1 MYQISQG
8 RLRTGKH
15 KVRHN
20 SSLIIQGIAFLK
32 AKPSE
37 HSRISIKIRAFKR
50 QKLQE
55 KNIMDKNNPKGSV
68 MVVGAG
74 IAGIQ
79 ASLDLADSGYLVY
92 LVEKKSAIG
101 GVMAQLDK
109 TFPTNDCSMCIISPK
124 LVECGRHLNIEL
136 LTMTEVEEVRG
147 EPGNFQVKVVERP
160 RYIDTEKCTACG
172 ECAKVCPIDVPNL
185 FDEGLR
191 DRQAAFKLYPQAMPS
206 AYAIQK
212 RGTAPCKATCPAHVS
227 IQGYVALINQ
237 GKYTEALK
245 LFKEAHPFPAIC
257 GRVCHHPCEEVCTRG
272 DVDQPVSIQYL
283 HRFIADLDLSADTRY
298 VPEVEERREEKVA
311 VVGSGPA
318 GLAAGYSLVQQGYG
332 VTVFEKLPVL
342 GGMMAV
348 GIPEYR
354 LPRDILAAEIKV
366 IEELGVEI
374 KTGVT
379 FGEDITIDSL
389 KGEGYQ
395 AIFLATGL
403 HLSRELNV
411 EGEGFPGVLKGV
423 DFLRDVALGNEVS
436 VGKKAIVIGGGNV
449 AIDVA
454 LSAQRKGAE
463 DVTLVCLEKWEE
475 MPAWDYE
482 IEEALEEGVTIVNS
496 LGPERFLEEAGK
508 VSGVEFKRCTA
519 VFDENGAF
527 NPTYDETDL
536 ETLEADTVI
545 VAIGQAADLS
555 FAEKENVAIT
565 ARGGLE
571 ADPVT
576 FQTPAEGVFAGGD
589 VFYGPKSVV
598 EAVECGKEA
607 AESIHRYLNG
617 LDLEEGRE
625 KDWSYEK
632 PATEDVQNMPRV
644 EMRQTSLDERK
655 GNFKEIAFGF
665 NEEETKTEAERC
677 LECGV
682 CSECYQCVE
691 ACLAEAVDHDMGP
704 VEHTIEVGALLLAP
718 GFQPFDPTRY
728 DTYNYSNHP
737 NVVTSMEFERILS
750 ASGPFEG
757 HLIRPSDHKEPK
769 KIAWLQ
775 CVGSRDI
782 NHGDHSYCS
791 GVCCMYAIKEAVIA
805 KEHSEEDLDT
815 AIFFMD
821 MRTYG
826 KDFEKYYTRAEE
838 ESGVRFIRSRIHSL
852 DPVEGDS
859 LRLAY
864 ATESGEVKQETFDM
878 VVLSVGLEPND
889 DVVQLAEKIGIEL
902 NEHHYAQTKSFTPV
916 STSREGIYLCGV
928 FQGPKD
934 IPQSV
939 MEASAAAA
947 TSTQILTEARWS
959 MTRTK
964 ELPPEHD
971 FTGEE
976 PRIGVFVCNCGI
988 NIGGIAD
995 VPAVRDYAETLPHV
1009 VHVEDN
1015 LFTCS
1020 QDTQESIKKIISEKK
1035 INRVVV
1041 ASCSPRTHEPLFQET
1056 IRDAGLNKYLFE
1068 MANIRDQNT
1077 WVHMNDPEKATKKA
1091 KDLVRMA
1098 VAKAALVE
1106 PLQQVTLDVN
1116 NAALIIG
1123 GGVAGMETALGVA
1136 EQGCQAYL
1144 VEKTGELGGAA
1155 RKLRSTWKGEE
1166 VAPYLEDL
1174 IQRVQ
1179 NHPLLELFLETE
1191 VQETSGIIGNF
1202 ATTLTTGSGKETIVK
1217 EHGATILATGG
1228 KEYEPKEYL
1237 YGEHPGVL
1245 THLDLDEAILSGD
1258 DRVKGAKTVAFIQ
1271 CVGSRIPER
1280 PYCSRTCCTHSL
1292 ESAVTL
1298 KEMNPEM
1305 NIYILYRDLRSY
1317 GFREDLYR
1325 KAREKGVIFIRY
1337 DLEQS
1342 PEAGLDDGKNL
1353 SLTVMDHVLGRPIQ
1367 LSPDLLILASAIIPN
1382 ENKGLFELFKIPVN
1396 SEGFLIEAHMKL
1408 RPVDFASDGLF
1419 MAGLAHYPK
1428 PLDESIAQA
1437 KAAVARSMT
1446 ILSKESILVGGIVA
1460 RVAPENCAVCLTC
1473 VRTCPYNAPYISE
1486 EGHAVIDPAECRG
1499 CGACVA
1505 ECPGKA
1511 ISLQHFTD
1519 EQIIAKEDALFYMG

>member
-1 MYQISQG
+1 
-8 RLRTGKH
+8 
-15 KVRHN
+15 
-20 SSLIIQGIAFLK
+20 
-32 AKPSE
+32 
-37 HSRISIKIRAFKR
+37 
-50 QKLQE
+50 
-55 KNIMDKNNPKGSV
+55 MDKNNPKGSV

-206 AYAIQK
+206 AFAIDK
-212 RGTAPCKATCPAHVS
+212 TGTAPCKATCPAHISV
-227 IQGYVALINQ
+227 QGYVALVAQ
-237 GKYTEALK
+237 GKPREALK
-245 LFKEAHPFPAIC
+245 LIKEENPLPAIC
-257 GRVCHHPCEEVCTRG
+257 GRVCHHPCESVCTRG
-272 DVDQPVSIQYL
+272 DMDEPVAID
-283 HRFIADLDLSADTRY
+283 FIKRYVADLDLNSETRY
-298 VPEVEERREEKVA
+298 VPEVKEKKEEKVT
-311 VVGSGPA
+311 VIGSGPA
-318 GLAAGYSLVQQGYG
+318 GLSCAYYLAIKGYQTTIY
-332 VTVFEKLPVL
+332 EKLPVA
-342 GGMMAV
+342 GGMLAL

-354 LPRDILAAEIKV
+354 LPRDILQAEIQV
-366 IEELGVEI
+366 IKDMGVEI
-374 KTGVT
+374 RTGVEIGKDFT
-379 FGEDITIDSL
+379 VEQL
-389 KGEGYQ
+389 REEGNK
-395 AIFLATGL
+395 AIFLAIGAHECKAL
-403 HLSRELNV
+403 GI
-411 EGEGFPGVLKGV
+411 EGEGLEGVYPGV
-423 DFLRDVALGNEVS
+423 DFLREVNLGRKINLGDRVA
-436 VGKKAIVIGGGNV
+436 VIGGGNV
-449 AIDVA
+449 AMDSVRTA
-454 LSAQRKGAE
+454 LRTGSKEAFVIYRRSF
-463 DVTLVCLEKWEE
+463 EE
-475 MPAWDYE
+475 MPANEEE
-482 IEEALEEGVTIVNS
+482 IEECKEEGIQIHTLANPTRIMGEGGKVTSIECIKMTLGEPDDSGRRRPIPVEGS
-496 LGPERFLEEAGK
+496 EFIIEVDAVIPAIGQESDWACLGPECA
-508 VSGVEFKRCTA
+508 CTLSDWGTMN
-519 VFDENGAF
+519 VD
-527 NPTYDETDL
+527 PLTLQTD
-536 ETLEADTVI
+536 DQDI
-545 VAIGQAADLS
+545 
-555 FAEKENVAIT
+555 
-565 ARGGLE
+565 
-571 ADPVT
+571 
-576 FQTPAEGVFAGGD
+576 FAGGD
-589 VFYGPKSVV
+589 AVTGPRTVI
-598 EAVECGKEA
+598 EAIEAGKQA
-607 AESIHRYLNG
+607 AISIDRFIMG
-617 LDLEEGRE
+617 EDLKEDREHEWAPVQDVNTEGHDPIPR
-625 KDWSYEK
+625 
-632 PATEDVQNMPRV
+632 AQMPRL
-644 EMRQTSLDERK
+644 EPEKRLDSFDEVQL
-655 GNFKEIAFGF
+655 GF
-665 NEEETKTEAERC
+665 SEEQAVAEAKRC
-677 LECGV
+677 LACGI

-704 VEHTIEVGALLLAP
+704 VEHTIEVGAVLLAP

-728 DTYNYSNHP
+728 DTYNYSSHP

-838 ESGVRFIRSRIHSL
+838 ESGVRFVRSRIHSL
-852 DPVEGDS
+852 DPVEGDR

-947 TSTQILTEARWS
+947 TSSQILTEARWS

-1020 QDTQESIKKIISEKK
+1020 QDTQESMKEIITEKG

-1077 WVHMNDPEKATKKA
+1077 WVHMNDPEKATEKA

-1106 PLQQVTLDVN
+1106 PLQQITLDVN

-1123 GGVAGMETALGVA
+1123 GGVAGMEAALGVA

-1155 RKLRSTWKGEE
+1155 KRLRSTWKGEE

-1179 NHPLLELFLETE
+1179 DHPLLEVFLETE
-1191 VQETSGIIGNF
+1191 VRETSGIIGNF

-1217 EHGATILATGG
+1217 EHGATIIATGG

-1237 YGEHPGVL
+1237 YGEHQGVL

-1305 NIYILYRDLRSY
+1305 NLYILYRDLRSY

-1337 DLEQS
+1337 NLEQP
-1342 PEAGLDDGKNL
+1342 PEARLDDGKNL

-1367 LSPDLLILASAIIPN
+1367 LSPDLQILASAIIPN
-1382 ENKGLFELFKIPVN
+1382 ENKKLFELFKIPVN

-1428 PLDESIAQA
+1428 PL
-1437 KAAVARSMT
+1437 
-1446 ILSKESILVGGIVA
+1446 
-1460 RVAPENCAVCLTC
+1460 
-1473 VRTCPYNAPYISE
+1473 
-1486 EGHAVIDPAECRG
+1486 
-1499 CGACVA
+1499 
-1505 ECPGKA
+1505 
-1511 ISLQHFTD
+1511 
-1519 EQIIAKEDALFYMG
+1519 